1 MEERPPQDG
10 GSMQSLLVALSD
22 EESPHRQSSINQDI
36 ESDGDRPVKNCDSFN
51 MSAYDSFN
59 IFGKKESSTHKES
72 IIFADTNAAPA
83 APKDINTKSARYDN
97 FILSL

>member
-10 GSMQSLLVALSD
+10 GSTQSLLVALSD
-22 EESPHRQSSINQDI
+22 EESPHRRSINQDI

-59 IFGKKESSTHKES
+59 IFGKKESSTHKKS